1 MNQLVKSNRSL
12 VVLNA
17 ALLAGLAVVMWSQT
31 AGAQNS
37 AERPASGRNRGEY
50 TMISGRTNAGGADAI
65 YVLDAAN
72 QEVIALRWDVA
83 KQSLIGIGYR
93 NLTADSKSVP
103 GR

>member
-17 ALLAGLAVVMWSQT
+17 ALLAGLVLVMWSQT

-37 AERPASGRNRGEY
+37 AERPANGRNRGEY
-50 TMISGRTNAGGADAI
+50 TMISGKTNAGGADAI

-83 KQSLIGIGYR
+83 KQSLTGIGYR
-93 NLTADSKSVP
+93 NLIADSKSVP